1 MAAAAGVL
9 EEDPDGLVDDRFGID
24 SETSGDSE
32 ALIDVVVGSRPDEV
46 ERGGDGP
53 ATEGS
58 SHSGQDVERLGRRP
72 ARTDNSRGGPV
83 DHVPCRDPVM

>member
-58 SHSGQDVERLGRRP
+58 SHSGQDVERLGRTTGQDRQLEGRP
-72 ARTDNSRGGPV
+72 GR
-83 DHVPCRDPVM
+83 PCPMS